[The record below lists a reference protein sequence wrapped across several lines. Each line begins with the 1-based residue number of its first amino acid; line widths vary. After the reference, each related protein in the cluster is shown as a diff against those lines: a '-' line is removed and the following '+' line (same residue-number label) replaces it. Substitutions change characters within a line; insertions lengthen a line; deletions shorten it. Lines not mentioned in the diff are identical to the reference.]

1 MSFTKDKPASDA
13 LLLVLL
19 QNLAGQPL
27 PESEG
32 LKLKRV
38 QLAAGQT
45 LFEADQPHPYVYLVR
60 KGLLKLHYLLAN
72 GDEWVKSFSHEGMFF
87 GSLTALKVGGLSSFE
102 VMALEDSELERV
114 DYFELEA
121 LAARHPTWLLALYR
135 AMQHFAAL
143 KEARERELLTL
154 NPEQRYA
161 AFAQAHASLSE
172 RLPKKDLARYLGVTP
187 VSLSRIRAR
196 LRP

>member
-1 MSFTKDKPASDA
+1 MSFTKDKPAEVM
-13 LLLVLL
+13 LLDLL

-32 LKLKRV
+32 LTLKRV
-38 QLAAGQT
+38 QVAAGQT
-45 LFEADQPHPYVYLVR
+45 LFESDRPHPYVYLVR

-72 GDEWVKSFSHEGMFF
+72 GDEWIKSFSHEGMFF
-87 GSLTALKVGGLSSFE
+87 GSLTALKHGGLSSFD
-102 VMALEDSELERV
+102 VMAVEDSELERV

-121 LAARHPTWLLALYR
+121 LAARHPAWLLALYR

-161 AFAQAHASLSE
+161 AFVQANASLSE

>member
-1 MSFTKDKPASDA
+1 MSFTKDKPPGAM
-13 LLLVLL
+13 LLELL
-19 QNLAGQPL
+19 QKLTGQPL

-32 LKLKRV
+32 LQLKLV
-38 QLAAGQT
+38 LVAAGQT
-45 LFEADQPHPYVYLVR
+45 LFEANQPQPYVYLVR
-60 KGLLKLHYLLAN
+60 KGLLKLHYLQAN

-87 GSLTALKVGGLSSFE
+87 GSLTALRPGGLSSFD
-102 VMALEDSELERV
+102 VMAMEDCELERV

-121 LAARHPTWLLALYR
+121 LAASHPAWLLALYR

-143 KEARERELLTL
+143 KEAREHELLTL
-154 NPEQRYA
+154 SPEQRYA
-161 AFAQAHASLSE
+161 AFVQANPSLIA
-172 RLPKKDLARYLGVTP
+172 RLPKKDLARYLGITP